1 MMNIKQTPLFGRQYK
16 KIHKN
21 RIAHVN
27 DAIRQIQSNP
37 VMGEMKKGDLAGV
50 RVHKFEVND
59 ELWLLAYEVEED
71 HLLLLALASHENFYR
86 QLKKYL
92 KK

>member
-1 MMNIKQTPLFGRQYK
+1 MMKIKQTPLFGRQYK

-27 DAIRQIQSNP
+27 DAIRQIQNNP
-37 VMGEMKKGDLAGV
+37 AVGEMKKGDLAGV

-59 ELWLLAYEVEED
+59 ELWLLAYEEED
-71 HLLLLALASHENFYR
+71 DNLLLLALASHENFSPSHG
-86 QLKKYL
+86 L
-92 KK
+92 